1 MRWGHGTSVAL
12 PSIVFLAH
20 IAQMVHDKK
29 IQLHVKALKM
39 VYEYL
44 WMLMNSSNIGCIWFQ
59 SRKCSFFNCWGV
71 FSALFLKWSLG
82 ITTMKWSKMLWHG
95 CQSNFHK
102 VVIIWTPKKRCLTRK
117 QITLNHSHM
126 LCLPTFTA
134 KKHQTREGSR
144 VFKNEAIDSM
154 ARRNL
159 TTIIDLHTYIFP
171 DVHYQYLH

>member
-1 MRWGHGTSVAL
+1 
-12 PSIVFLAH
+12 
-20 IAQMVHDKK
+20 MVHDKK
-29 IQLHVKALKM
+29 IQLHVKALKIG
-39 VYEYL
+39 L
-44 WMLMNSSNIGCIWFQ
+44 KWSMNICECWWIHQTSVAFDFSPA
-59 SRKCSFFNCWGV
+59 WGV
-71 FSALFLKWSLG
+71 PFSTVGEFFSALFLKWSLG

-95 CQSNFHK
+95 CQSNCHK

-117 QITLNHSHM
+117 QITLNDSHM

-154 ARRNL
+154 ARSNL